1 MDCEQARRL
10 LSFLPRGATVPG
22 SPAVR
27 SHLERC
33 SGCRSFWQAL
43 LSVDEAL
50 AARPLASPED
60 GFVEGVM
67 GALQQRPRREIA
79 PPFSRAFC
87 LFGAALTLCALVGG
101 ALLLHGWSTASPDR
115 AVGLPV
121 LWLSPAWPND
131 ASAWLSIEGDRVAQV
146 VLAAMTGVLITV
158 ASAIIGFRASEQRT
172 DELPV
177 AQEHVPR
184 PRS

>member
-1 MDCEQARRL
+1 MDCEQARLL
-10 LSFLPRGATVPG
+10 LSILPGGATGPDN
-22 SPAVR
+22 PAVR
-27 SHLERC
+27 THLERC
-33 SGCRSFWQAL
+33 LGCRSFWQAL

-50 AARPLASPED
+50 AARPLARPEE
-60 GFVEGVM
+60 GFVGEVI
-67 GALQQRPRREIA
+67 GALQQRPRREVA
-79 PPFSRAFC
+79 PPFSRAFY

-101 ALLLHGWSTASPDR
+101 ALLLHGWSTAPPDS
-115 AVGLPV
+115 AAGLPA
-121 LWLSPAWPND
+121 LWLSPGWPND

-177 AQEHVPR
+177 AEEPVSR